1 MKFKGSY
8 PRDIGAIATVFI
20 VLILFVAGFNLY
32 ISFQFRSEFANYDR
46 SVITAIANMCRGYY
60 NKGYQNQ
67 ELDFLLTNLTRSFNV
82 DHLIIT
88 DTLGRRLYDSRRL
101 LHVPFQVGIPDHL
114 ARFKQLPG
122 PQEIAQDEDAF
133 LYHSVDPPLYIF
145 VSLVPTYS
153 VVFGDIFRWHIFYVT
168 ISLVFTSFLGFFLLR
183 NLFLPM
189 RYVSSLAQDFGIE
202 MKKEDFVSATFNE
215 VYKKLKLR
223 EQMLVEFSSYVA
235 HEFRNS
241 LGTIIGLVRLV
252 EKGKKPG
259 ADIIKEC
266 RSMEDLIARILEYS
280 RPLKLNLSDIDLN
293 KALEDALVRTSIPKR
308 IQISQKITSNIPPI
322 KGDYDLIAAAL
333 TNLLKNAKE
342 AIKNKGLIEVETGE
356 ADNAVYVIV
365 RDSGKGMDSGEIE
378 MIFNPFFSRKT
389 GGMGLGLAYVKRI
402 VDEHNGRVEVSSRK
416 GKGSTFTL
424 KFPLAR
430 RRTHNP

>member
-46 SVITAIANMCRGYY
+46 SIITAIANICRGYY
-60 NKGYQNQ
+60 NRGYQNQ
-67 ELDFLLTNLTRSFNV
+67 ELDFLLTSLTRSFNLA
-82 DHLIIT
+82 HLIIT
-88 DTLGRRLYDSRRL
+88 DTLGSRLYDSRRL
-101 LHVPFQVGIPDHL
+101 MHVPFQVGIPDHI
-114 ARFKQLPG
+114 ARFKRLPG

-145 VSLVPTYS
+145 VSLVPAYS

-168 ISLVFTSFLGFFLLR
+168 VSLVFTSFLGFFLLR

-202 MKKEDFVSATFNE
+202 MRKEDFVSATFNE

-241 LGTIIGLVRLV
+241 LGAIIGLVRLV

-259 ADIIKEC
+259 TDIIKEC

-280 RPLKLNLSDIDLN
+280 KPLKLNLSDVDLN
-293 KALEDALVRTSIPKR
+293 KVLGDALARTSIPKR

-356 ADNAVYVIV
+356 TDNAVYVVV

-389 GGMGLGLAYVKRI
+389 DGMGLGLAYVKRI
-402 VDEHNGRVEVSSRK
+402 VDEHNGRVEVRSRK

-424 KFPLAR
+424 RFPVAR
-430 RRTHNP
+430 KRTHNP